1 MRAFLHLFFGL
12 LIPLSALFMVVSFL
26 YFSTGYNFTKAMRQG
41 VLYGFFIAIVISLFI
56 ASLLFIMRNMKKMT
70 SHQLSHTKT
79 QSDDVVQSVK
89 KDMKLNSNSSVV
101 TRPSHTNGDIE
112 YKLMLLMDKA
122 LAFEVSLYAISEE
135 HIGTASLGNSLEEI
149 KIHTRHGIIHL
160 TISTLTRH
168 TSQIII
174 HAKHD
179 SEEIAKLITYIKEKE
194 LSFLQY

>member
-41 VLYGFFIAIVISLFI
+41 VLYGFFIAIVSSLFI
-56 ASLLFIMRNMKKMT
+56 ALLLFIMRNMKKMT
-70 SHQLSHTKT
+70 STLSRTENHHKEVI
-79 QSDDVVQSVK
+79 QSQKEDINVNN
-89 KDMKLNSNSSVV
+89 NSNIE
-101 TRPSHTNGDIE
+101 TPPNKIHGDVE
-112 YKLMLLMDKA
+112 HKLMLLMDKA

-135 HIGTASLGNSLEEI
+135 NIGTASLGNSLEEI
-149 KIHTRHGIIHL
+149 KIHTKHGIIYL

-168 TSQIII
+168 TSKIVI

-179 SEEIAKLITYIKEKE
+179 SEEINKLITYIKEKE

>member
-56 ASLLFIMRNMKKMT
+56 ALLLFIMRNMKKMT
-70 SHQLSHTKT
+70 SQISPTKK

-89 KDMKLNSNSSVV
+89 KDIKLNSNSSAE
-101 TRPSHTNGDIE
+101 TRPSHSNGDNE

-135 HIGTASLGNSLEEI
+135 NIGTASLGNSLEEI
-149 KIHTRHGIIHL
+149 KIHTNHGIIHL

-168 TSQIII
+168 TSKIVI

-179 SEEIAKLITYIKEKE
+179 SEEINKLITYIKEKE